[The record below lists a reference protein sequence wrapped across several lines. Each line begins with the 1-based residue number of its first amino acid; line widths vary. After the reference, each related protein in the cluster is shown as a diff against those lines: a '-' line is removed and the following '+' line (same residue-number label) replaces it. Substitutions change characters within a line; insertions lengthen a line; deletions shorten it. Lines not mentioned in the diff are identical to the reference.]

1 MIKNRIKIK
10 INVRTPKEGYSMT
23 KKTVPFNQKGIE
35 KLPDNKPVV
44 YKILTEGGKNN
55 YTGVAQ
61 RGRVQERLQE
71 HLPGGKDYVPGAKVQ
86 IEQMPSIKE
95 AEMKESRIISPLGGN
110 RRNYEETMRPEA
122 IIRTY
127 ITKFVLAPTKNS
139 IGSGNNQH

>member
-1 MIKNRIKIK
+1 MA
-10 INVRTPKEGYSMT
+10 

-71 HLPGGKDYVPGAKVQ
+71 HLPGGKDYVPDAKVQ

-95 AEMKESRIISPLGGN
+95 AEAKESRVIS
-110 RRNYEETMRPEA
+110 
-122 IIRTY
+122 RT
-127 ITKFVLAPTKNS
+127 KPPHNEK
-139 IGSGNNQH
+139 GK

>member
-1 MIKNRIKIK
+1 
-10 INVRTPKEGYSMT
+10 MT

-55 YTGVAQ
+55 YTGVAK

-95 AEMKESRIISPLGGN
+95 AEVKESRIIS
-110 RRNYEETMRPEA
+110 
-122 IIRTY
+122 RT
-127 ITKFVLAPTKNS
+127 KPPHNEK
-139 IGSGNNQH
+139 GK